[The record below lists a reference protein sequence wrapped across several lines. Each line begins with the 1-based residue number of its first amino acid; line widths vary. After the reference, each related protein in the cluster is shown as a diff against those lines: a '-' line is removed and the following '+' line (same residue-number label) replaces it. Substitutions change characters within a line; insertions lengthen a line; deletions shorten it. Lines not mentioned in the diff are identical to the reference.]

1 MKFKSKHQAAA
12 PTKTTLN
19 RDANRFIQSAR
30 SFEQSEIDSIRRN
43 NKIAWRIA
51 VSSLVLAGLAIGAV
65 AGLTPLKEKVP
76 FVIRVDNN
84 TGATDIVTTI
94 KKTEQSYGEVIDK
107 YWLAQY
113 IRFRE
118 GYDWQTI
125 QNSYDATMLLSDSNV
140 QKGFATIY
148 NDNPNAPHVILKDRF
163 KVIVT
168 VKAISF
174 IGRTAQIRFD
184 KQMIPV
190 SGDKTTRMAAQP
202 LIATIT
208 YEYSDKPLQEKDRLI
223 NPLGFM
229 VTSYRVDPEI

>member
-1 MKFKSKHQAAA
+1 MKFKSKNKPSA
-12 PTKTTLN
+12 PTKTTTI
-19 RDANRFIQSAR
+19 RDANMFIQSAR

-43 NKIAWRIA
+43 NKIAWRVA
-51 VSSLVLAGLAIGAV
+51 AASLVLTGLALGAI
-65 AGLTPLKEKVP
+65 AGLTPLKERVP

-94 KKTEQSYGEVIDK
+94 KKSEQSYGEIIDK

-118 GYDWQTI
+118 SYDWQTI
-125 QNSYDATMLLSDSNV
+125 QNSYDATMLLSDDTV
-140 QKGFATIY
+140 QKGFAAIY
-148 NDNPNAPHVILKDRF
+148 NDNPSAPHLILKDRF
-163 KVIVT
+163 KVITT

-184 KQMIPV
+184 KQRIPV
-190 SGDKTTRMAAQP
+190 SGDQTNRTPPQK

-229 VTSYRVDPEI
+229 VTSYRVDPEV